1 MAVRDNVKRREN
13 IKHFVEQWSDPTKYD
28 EKQYSQSFWNALLR
42 DVLCV
47 ERPEEVISYESR
59 VKLSHTSYIDAY
71 IPSTKILIE
80 QKSAKRDL
88 REKIP
93 QSDGTEL
100 TPFQQA
106 KRYADELPYSQKP
119 RYIVTCNF
127 RSFLVY
133 DMEEP
138 NGDPQEI
145 FLKDLVKE
153 WNRLQFLVQEESNV
167 LQKELEV
174 SIKAGELVGKIY
186 DAFKAEFVKV
196 RNGEPTAED
205 LHSLNVLCVRLVFC
219 LYAEDAGIFNKDQF
233 YHFMRSFRAEN
244 LREGLKALFA
254 ILDTKEADRD
264 PFMDEKY
271 RAFPYVNGNLFKE
284 QPGEVIPRISEE
296 TANILLDQA
305 SLGFDWSEISP
316 TIFGAVFESTLNPE
330 TRRKG
335 GMHYT
340 SIENI
345 HKVIDPLF
353 LDARKAELTEIKSV
367 KNTKERNTKL
377 QEFRKSLGEETFF
390 DPACG
395 SGNFLTETYISLR
408 NLENE
413 ALAEQHNGEAILD
426 VMGDEIF
433 VNIHQFYG
441 IEIND
446 FAATVAKTALWI
458 AECQMM
464 QKTAEIL
471 HRNLEFL
478 PLKSYGNITVGNA
491 LQIDW
496 SSLRGSVPPMSL
508 RGVDASTSLRG
519 TDTLTSLRGAEGD
532 EAIYRTSVPSFDYII
547 GNPPFIGARLMDSE
561 QKKDMV
567 GVFGSKWKNIGNMD
581 YVCGW
586 YKKCADLITGAKTK
600 CALVSTNSVSQG
612 EQVAN
617 LWEPLFNQGIQIDFA
632 YRTFRWDSESNSKAH
647 VHCVIIGF
655 SCCDESSLPRHC
667 EELMPPRHCEE
678 RMPPRHCEEPKATKQ
693 SKGISKSIFN
703 SDGSVET
710 AKNINAYLL
719 DGENIFVGS
728 RSKPLCKVPEIA
740 YGSFALDDGNYT
752 IEEEEFILLK
762 QQDKSIEK
770 FLKPFIG
777 AAEML
782 NQKKRWCVWLL
793 GKSPSEIKENTIIYN
808 KVKKVKAWR
817 LASNRK
823 NTQQLANTPTLFAE
837 NRQPECDYLAIPTV
851 CSGKREYVPIVK
863 LSKDVIASN
872 QIYVIPDANLF
883 DLGILSS
890 SVHMAWIRTVCGRIK
905 SDYRYSSKIVY
916 NNFPWPVDCFAD
928 ARNDVGKNAR
938 NDVEENVRNDV
949 KEKIEKTAQAILDAR
964 ALYPDCSLADLY
976 DETTMPIELRKAHQ
990 ANDAAVMAAYGFNKN
1005 MTESEI
1011 VAQLLK
1017 MYQQLVSEKAEN

>member
-1 MAVRDNVKRREN
+1 MASVKIDKTAHKAN

-106 KRYADELPYSQKP
+106 KRYATQLPRSLYP
-119 RYIVTCNF
+119 RYVVTCNF
-127 RSFLVY
+127 KSFLIY
-133 DMEEP
+133 DMETPDGE
-138 NGDPQEI
+138 PQEI
-145 FLKDLVKE
+145 FLKDLEKE
-153 WNRLQFLVQEESNV
+153 WSRLQFLVQEESNV

-186 DAFKAEFVKV
+186 DAFKAEFAKV
-196 RNGEPTAED
+196 RSGEPTAED

-233 YHFMRSFRAEN
+233 YHFMKSFRPEN
-244 LREGLKALFA
+244 MRGGLKDLFR
-254 ILDTKEADRD
+254 ILDTKLCDRD
-264 PFMDEKY
+264 PFLEEKY
-271 RAFPYVNGNLFKE
+271 KAFPYVNGNLFAE
-284 QPGEVIPRISEE
+284 QPGEVIPTITEA

-316 TIFGAVFESTLNPE
+316 TIFGAVFESTLNPD

-353 LDARKAELTEIKSV
+353 LDARKAELSEIKNV

-413 ALAEQHNGEAILD
+413 ALAEQHNGEAVLD

-496 SSLRGSVPPMSL
+496 AKLDERRKTRDERGP
-508 RGVDASTSLRG
+508 A
-519 TDTLTSLRGAEGD
+519 
-532 EAIYRTSVPSFDYII
+532 FNYII
-547 GNPPFIGARLMDSE
+547 GNPPFIGARLMAQGSE
-561 QKKDMV
+561 QKKEIESL
-567 GVFGSKWKNIGNMD
+567 FGDIKDVQDLD

-586 YKKCADLITGAKTK
+586 YKKAAMLIQGTDTQVAF
-600 CALVSTNSVSQG
+600 VSTNSICQG
-612 EQVAN
+612 AQVPV
-617 LWEPLFNQGIQIDFA
+617 LWNVLLSELNVTINFA
-632 YRTFRWDSESNSKAH
+632 YQTFKWESESNKEAA
-647 VHCVIIGF
+647 VFCVIVGF
-655 SCCDESSLPRHC
+655 GAKDLPNKKLFDPMTEGSFKIVEHISPYLKPGTDTFVTARNTPLC
-667 EELMPPRHCEE
+667 EVPKMCFGNQPRDGGHLILTEEE
-678 RMPPRHCEEPKATKQ
+678 RTEILKKEPNLEKYIKVYM
-693 SKGISKSIFN
+693 
-703 SDGSVET
+703 GS
-710 AKNINAYLL
+710 
-719 DGENIFVGS
+719 
-728 RSKPLCKVPEIA
+728 
-740 YGSFALDDGNYT
+740 
-752 IEEEEFILLK
+752 EEFINNKKRYCIWLK
-762 QQDKSIEK
+762 NSEPADILNSKILGEKVSAVREFRQSSKAKTTNGYAKVPHLFAQLTQPDDKS
-770 FLKPFIG
+770 FLI
-777 AAEML
+777 
-782 NQKKRWCVWLL
+782 V
-793 GKSPSEIKENTIIYN
+793 PSVSSERRT
-808 KVKKVKAWR
+808 
-817 LASNRK
+817 
-823 NTQQLANTPTLFAE
+823 
-837 NRQPECDYLAIPTV
+837 
-851 CSGKREYVPIVK
+851 YVPIGFCGPEII
-863 LSKDVIASN
+863 SSN
-872 QIYVIPDANLF
+872 AVQIIPDATLF
-883 DLGILSS
+883 HFGVLTS
-890 SVHMAWIRTVCGRIK
+890 SVHMAWMRAVCGRLK
-905 SDYRYSSKIVY
+905 SDYRYSKDVVY
-916 NNFPWPVDCFAD
+916 NNFPWP
-928 ARNDVGKNAR
+928 
-938 NDVEENVRNDV
+938 NVTDSQ
-949 KEKIEKTAQAILDAR
+949 KERIECAAKSILDAR
-964 ALYPDCSLADLY
+964 QKLPNNSLAQMYGEKMVVLTDLC
-976 DETTMPIELRKAHQ
+976 KAHQ

-1017 MYQQLVSEKAEN
+1017 MYQQLVSGNKTS

>member
-1 MAVRDNVKRREN
+1 MASVKIDKTTHKAN

-106 KRYADELPYSQKP
+106 KRYATQLPRSLYP
-119 RYIVTCNF
+119 RYVVTCNF
-127 RSFLVY
+127 KSFLIY
-133 DMEEP
+133 DMETPDGE
-138 NGDPQEI
+138 PQEI
-145 FLKDLVKE
+145 LLKDLEKE
-153 WNRLQFLVQEESNV
+153 WSRLQFLVQEESNV

-186 DAFKAEFVKV
+186 DAFKAEFAKV
-196 RNGEPTAED
+196 RGDGSTPGALTVED

-233 YHFMRSFRAEN
+233 YHFMKSFRPEN
-244 LREGLKALFA
+244 MRGGLKDLFR
-254 ILDTKEADRD
+254 ILDTKLCDRD
-264 PFMDEKY
+264 PFLEEKY
-271 RAFPYVNGNLFKE
+271 KAFPYVNGNLFAE
-284 QPGEVIPRISEE
+284 QPGEVIPTITEA

-316 TIFGAVFESTLNPE
+316 TIFGAVFESTLNPD

-353 LDARKAELTEIKSV
+353 LDARKAELSEIKNV

-377 QEFRKSLGEETFF
+377 LEFRKSLGEETFF

-413 ALAEQHNGEAILD
+413 ALAVQHNGEAVLD
-426 VMGDEIF
+426 VMGDDIF

-471 HRNLEFL
+471 HRNLDFL

-496 SSLRGSVPPMSL
+496 SKLDERRKTRDERGP
-508 RGVDASTSLRG
+508 A
-519 TDTLTSLRGAEGD
+519 
-532 EAIYRTSVPSFDYII
+532 FDYII
-547 GNPPFIGARLMDSE
+547 GNPPFVGARLMGAE
-561 QKKDMV
+561 QKQDMV
-567 GVFGSKWKNIGNMD
+567 DVFGSKWKNIGNMD

-586 YKKCADLITGAKTK
+586 YKKCADLITGTKTK

-655 SCCDESSLPRHC
+655 SCCDESSTLRHC

-678 RMPPRHCEEPKATKQ
+678 PTATKQ
-693 SKGISKSIFN
+693 SKDVSKTIFN
-703 SDGSVET
+703 SDGSAEI
-710 AKNINAYLL
+710 ARNINAYLL
-719 DGENIFVGS
+719 DGDNIFVGS
-728 RSKPLCKVPEIA
+728 RSKPLCKVPEI
-740 YGSFALDDGNYT
+740 GIGNKPIDDGNYLFEK
-752 IEEEEFILLK
+752 EEMEEFIK
-762 QQDKSIEK
+762 KERDSEK
-770 FLKPFIG
+770 YFKPWYGSQEFINRKPRYCLWLG
-777 AAEML
+777 DCSPAELRKMPKCL
-782 NQKKRWCVWLL
+782 ERV
-793 GKSPSEIKENTIIYN
+793 ENVRKY
-808 KVKKVKAWR
+808 R
-817 LASNRK
+817 LASTSEGTRK
-823 NTQQLANTPTLFAE
+823 IADKPTRFHVENMPKSNYIIIPKVSSERRKYVPMGYLTPDSLCSDLVFLIPSATLFHFGV
-837 NRQPECDYLAIPTV
+837 LT
-851 CSGKREYVPIVK
+851 
-863 LSKDVIASN
+863 
-872 QIYVIPDANLF
+872 
-883 DLGILSS
+883 S
-890 SVHMAWIRTVCGRIK
+890 SVHMAWMRAVCGRLEMR
-905 SDYRYSSKIVY
+905 YRYSKDVVY
-916 NNFPWPVDCFAD
+916 NNFPWPNLDERTASGLQTKD
-928 ARNDVGKNAR
+928 ERER
-938 NDVEENVRNDV
+938 
-949 KEKIEKTAQAILDAR
+949 IEKTAQAILDAR

-1011 VAQLLK
+1011 VAQLLE
-1017 MYQQLVSEKAEN
+1017 MYQQLVSGKTEN

>member
-1 MAVRDNVKRREN
+1 MKIDKTAHKAN

-106 KRYADELPYSQKP
+106 KRYATQLPRSLYP
-119 RYIVTCNF
+119 RYVVTCNF
-127 RSFLVY
+127 KSFLVY
-133 DMEEP
+133 DMETPDGE
-138 NGDPQEI
+138 PQEI
-145 FLKDLVKE
+145 LLKNLEKE
-153 WNRLQFLVQEESNV
+153 WSRLQFLVQEESNV

-186 DAFKAEFVKV
+186 DAFKAEFAKV
-196 RNGEPTAED
+196 RGDGSTPGALTVED

-233 YHFMRSFRAEN
+233 YHFMKSFRPEN
-244 LREGLKALFA
+244 MRGGLKDLFR
-254 ILDTKEADRD
+254 ILDTKLCDRD
-264 PFMDEKY
+264 PFLEEKY
-271 RAFPYVNGNLFKE
+271 KAFPYVNGNLFAE
-284 QPGEVIPRISEE
+284 QPGEVIPTITEA
-296 TANILLDQA
+296 TANILLEQA

-413 ALAEQHNGEAILD
+413 ALAEQHNGEAVLD

-496 SSLRGSVPPMSL
+496 SCLDERGP
-508 RGVDASTSLRG
+508 A
-519 TDTLTSLRGAEGD
+519 
-532 EAIYRTSVPSFDYII
+532 FDYII
-547 GNPPFIGARLMDSE
+547 GNPPFVGARLMGAE
-561 QKKDMV
+561 QKQDMV
-567 GVFGSKWKNIGNMD
+567 DVFGSKWKNIGNMD

-586 YKKCADLITGAKTK
+586 YKKCADLITGTKTK

-678 RMPPRHCEEPKATKQ
+678 LTHSRHCEEQMPPRHCEEPKATKQ
-693 SKGISKSIFN
+693 SKDVSKSIFN

-719 DGENIFVGS
+719 DGDNVFVGS
-728 RSKPLCKVPEIA
+728 RSKPLCKVPEI
-740 YGSFALDDGNYT
+740 GIGNQPVDDGNYLFEK
-752 IEEEEFILLK
+752 EEMGEFIK
-762 QQDKSIEK
+762 KEPASEQY
-770 FLKPFIG
+770 FHPFYG
-777 AAEML
+777 AQEF
-782 NQKKRWCVWLL
+782 
-793 GKSPSEIKENTIIYN
+793 I
-808 KVKKVKAWR
+808 
-817 LASNRK
+817 NRK
-823 NTQQLANTPTLFAE
+823 PRYCLWLGDCSPAELRKMPKCLERVENVRKFRLKSSRGATLKLADTPTHFQVENMPKSNYILVPRHSSESRNYIPIGFLFPE
-837 NRQPECDYLAIPTV
+837 NLTSDAVQIIPSAT
-851 CSGKREYVPIVK
+851 
-863 LSKDVIASN
+863 
-872 QIYVIPDANLF
+872 LF
-883 DLGILSS
+883 HFGVLTS
-890 SVHMAWIRTVCGRIK
+890 SVHMAWMRAVCGRLK
-905 SDYRYSSKIVY
+905 SDYRYSKDVVY

-928 ARNDVGKNAR
+928 A
-938 NDVEENVRNDV
+938 RNDV

-990 ANDAAVMAAYGFNKN
+990 ANDAAVMAAYGFGKN

-1011 VAQLLK
+1011 VAELLK
-1017 MYQQLVSEKAEN
+1017 MYQQLVSAENVK

>member
-1 MAVRDNVKRREN
+1 MADAKTNKMELKQKIRLFTDL
-13 IKHFVEQWSDPTKYD
+13 WSNPNCQD
-28 EKQYSQSFWNALLR
+28 EKQDTQKFWMSLLR
-42 DVLCV
+42 DVLGV
-47 ERPEEVISYESR
+47 ERPDEIIDFER
-59 VKLSHTSYIDAY
+59 PVKLGHTSFIDAY
-71 IPSTKILIE
+71 INPTKVLIE
-80 QKSAKRDL
+80 QKSGNKSLLEAAA
-88 REKIP
+88 
-93 QSDGTEL
+93 QSDGTLL
-100 TPFQQA
+100 TPFGQA
-106 KRYADELPYSQKP
+106 KRYADELPFSQKP

-127 RSFLVY
+127 HTFLIY
-133 DMEEP
+133 DMENPKEE
-138 NGDPQEI
+138 PQELL
-145 FLKDLVKE
+145 LKDLPKE
-153 WNRLQFLVQEESNV
+153 YTRLQFLVENDATV
-167 LQKELEV
+167 KNKELEV

-186 DAFKAEFVKV
+186 DAFKAEFAKV

-271 RAFPYVNGNLFKE
+271 KAFPYVNGNLFKE

-296 TANILLDQA
+296 TANILLEQA

-367 KNTKERNTKL
+367 KNTKDRNAKL
-377 QEFRKSLGEETFF
+377 QEFRKNLGEETFF

-413 ALAEQHNGEAILD
+413 ALAEQHNGEAVLD

-496 SSLRGSVPPMSL
+496 SSLRGSVPP
-508 RGVDASTSLRG
+508 
-519 TDTLTSLRGAEGD
+519 TSLRGAEGD
-532 EAIYRTSVPSFDYII
+532 EAIYRTSVPCFDYII
-547 GNPPFIGARLMDSE
+547 GNPPFVGFTFETTE
-561 QKKDMV
+561 QKADMEKLFP
-567 GVFGSKWKNIGNMD
+567 GTKNLD
-581 YVCGW
+581 FVCGW
-586 YKKCADLITGAKTK
+586 YKKSSDYMELHPKTRA
-600 CALVSTNSVSQG
+600 ALVSTNSITQG
-612 EQVAN
+612 ETVPRFWPH
-617 LWEPLFNQGIQIDFA
+617 LKVKIDFA

-678 RMPPRHCEEPKATKQ
+678 PTATKQ
-693 SKGISKSIFN
+693 SKDVSKSIFN

-710 AKNINAYLL
+710 AKNINAYLMNGP
-719 DGENIFVGS
+719 DVFVDS
-728 RSKPLCKVPEIA
+728 RSKPLCKVPSMI
-740 YGSFALDDGNYT
+740 YGNKPTDGGNLIIEADEYESFIKKEPAAAKW
-752 IEEEEFILLK
+752 I
-762 QQDKSIEK
+762 
-770 FLKPFIG
+770 KPLTG
-777 AAEML
+777 ATEYL
-782 NQKKRWCVWLL
+782 YNKKRYCLWLVGATPADL
-793 GKSPSEIKENTIIYN
+793 RSMPTVMERI
-808 KVKKVKAWR
+808 KKVKELRQATVDK
-817 LASNRK
+817 ASAEGKISTVKTVQKLVEIPHLFAQR
-823 NTQQLANTPTLFAE
+823 TQPEKKSFIVVPEVSSEKRFYIPIAFMSGDVKCTNLVKIIPSATLFHFGV
-837 NRQPECDYLAIPTV
+837 LT
-851 CSGKREYVPIVK
+851 
-863 LSKDVIASN
+863 
-872 QIYVIPDANLF
+872 
-883 DLGILSS
+883 S
-890 SVHMAWIRTVCGRIK
+890 SVHMAWMRAVCGRLEMR
-905 SDYRYSSKIVY
+905 YRYSKDVVY

-928 ARNDVGKNAR
+928 ARNDVKENAR
-938 NDVEENVRNDV
+938 NDVKENVRNDV
-949 KEKIEKTAQAILDAR
+949 KEKIEKTAQGILDAR

-990 ANDAAVMAAYGFNKN
+990 ANDAAVMAAYGFGKN

-1011 VAQLLK
+1011 VAELLK
-1017 MYQQLVSEKAEN
+1017 MYQQLVSAENVK

>member
-1 MAVRDNVKRREN
+1 MAKSKNTRFSQVIYKHNAKTALEWNEFFTSYYIFRMASMKIDKTAHKAN
-13 IKHFVEQWSDPTKYD
+13 IKHFVEYWSDSSKYD
-28 EKQYSQSFWNALLR
+28 EKQHSQSFWNALLR

-106 KRYADELPYSQKP
+106 KRYATQLPRSLYP
-119 RYIVTCNF
+119 RYVVTCNF
-127 RSFLVY
+127 KSFLVY
-133 DMEEP
+133 DMETPDGE
-138 NGDPQEI
+138 PQEI
-145 FLKDLVKE
+145 LLKDLEKE
-153 WNRLQFLVQEESNV
+153 WSRLQFLVQEESNV

-186 DAFKAEFVKV
+186 DAFKAEFAKV
-196 RNGEPTAED
+196 RGDGSTPGALTVED

-233 YHFMRSFRAEN
+233 YHFMKSFRPEN
-244 LREGLKALFA
+244 MRGGLKDLFK
-254 ILDTKEADRD
+254 ILDTKPADRD
-264 PFMDEKY
+264 PFLEEKFK
-271 RAFPYVNGNLFKE
+271 AFPYVNGNLFAE
-284 QPGEVIPRISEE
+284 QPGEVIPTITEA
-296 TANILLDQA
+296 TANILLEQA

-353 LDARKAELTEIKSV
+353 LDARKAELSEIKKV
-367 KNTKERNTKL
+367 KNTKERNAKL
-377 QEFRKSLGEETFF
+377 QEFRKTLGEETFF

-408 NLENE
+408 TLENE
-413 ALAEQHNGEAILD
+413 ALAEQHNGEAVLD

-496 SSLRGSVPPMSL
+496 GDLDERRETKDERGP
-508 RGVDASTSLRG
+508 A
-519 TDTLTSLRGAEGD
+519 
-532 EAIYRTSVPSFDYII
+532 FDYII
-547 GNPPFIGARLMDSE
+547 GNPPFVGSSYCSVE
-561 QKKDMV
+561 QKNEIV
-567 GVFGSKWKNIGNMD
+567 GLFGKIKLSNSLD
-581 YVCGW
+581 YVTGW
-586 YKKCADLITGAKTK
+586 YYKAAQLISGKRTK
-600 CALVSTNSVSQG
+600 CAFVSTNSITQG
-612 EQVAN
+612 EQVAP
-617 LWEPLFNQGIQIDFA
+617 LWNVLFGKFGLQIDFA
-632 YRTFRWDSESNSKAH
+632 YRTFRWDSESNEEAH

-655 SCCDESSLPRHC
+655 SCPSCHSERSEESST
-667 EELMPPRHCEE
+667 
-678 RMPPRHCEEPKATKQ
+678 PKT
-693 SKGISKSIFN
+693 IYN
-703 SDGSVET
+703 SDGTIEI
-710 AKNINAYLL
+710 AKNINAYLM
-719 DGENIFVGS
+719 DGPNVFIES
-728 RSKPLCKVPEIA
+728 RSNPLCDAPVITH
-740 YGSFALDDGNYT
+740 GSKPCDGGF
-752 IEEEEFILLK
+752 FILSENEYKEVLK
-762 QQDKSIEK
+762 KEPSLAQYIRVYSGGVD
-770 FLKPFIG
+770 FLR
-777 AAEML
+777 
-782 NQKKRWCVWLL
+782 NQKRFCFWLQNV
-793 GKSPSEIKENTIIYN
+793 SPKIINESKELKNR
-808 KVKKVKAWR
+808 VESVRQFR
-817 LASNRK
+817 LASSSK
-823 NTQQLANTPTLFAE
+823 STQQKSNSPSLFFTNLQPTEGMMLVGP
-837 NRQPECDYLAIPTV
+837 QV
-851 CSGKREYVPIVK
+851 SSGKRNYIPFGFFKSDI
-863 LSKDVIASN
+863 IASDKLLIMPKASLYHFGVMQSN
-872 QIYVIPDANLF
+872 
-883 DLGILSS
+883 
-890 SVHMAWIRTVCGRIK
+890 VHNAWVRQFAGRLK
-905 SDYRYSSKIVY
+905 SDFTYSVNVVY
-916 NNFPWPVDCFAD
+916 NNFPWPNLDE
-928 ARNDVGKNAR
+928 RSPIGVGDDNAATA
-938 NDVEENVRNDV
+938 
-949 KEKIEKTAQAILDAR
+949 EKTIEKTAQAILDAR

-1005 MTESEI
+1005 ITESEI
-1011 VAQLLK
+1011 VAELLK
-1017 MYQQLVSEKAEN
+1017 MYQQLVSGNKIS

>member
-1 MAVRDNVKRREN
+1 MADAKTNKMELKQKIRLFTDL
-13 IKHFVEQWSDPTKYD
+13 WSNPNCQD
-28 EKQYSQSFWNALLR
+28 EKQDTQKFWMSLLR
-42 DVLCV
+42 DVLSV
-47 ERPEEVISYESR
+47 ERPDEIIDFER
-59 VKLSHTSYIDAY
+59 PVKLGHTSFIDAY
-71 IPSTKILIE
+71 INPTKVLIE
-80 QKSAKRDL
+80 QKSGNKSLLEAAA
-88 REKIP
+88 
-93 QSDGTEL
+93 QSDGTQL
-100 TPFQQA
+100 TPFGQA
-106 KRYADELPYSQKP
+106 KRYADELPFSQKP

-127 RSFLVY
+127 HTFLIY
-133 DMEEP
+133 DMENPKEE
-138 NGDPQEI
+138 PQELL
-145 FLKDLVKE
+145 LKDLPKE
-153 WNRLQFLVQEESNV
+153 YTRLQFLVENDATV
-167 LQKELEV
+167 KNKELEV

-186 DAFKAEFVKV
+186 DAFKAEFAKV

-254 ILDTKEADRD
+254 VLDTKEVDRD

-316 TIFGAVFESTLNPE
+316 TIFGAVFESTLNPD

-353 LDARKAELTEIKSV
+353 LDARKAELSEIKNV

-413 ALAEQHNGEAILD
+413 ALAEQHNGEAVLD

-464 QKTAEIL
+464 QMTAEIL

-496 SSLRGSVPPMSL
+496 SSLCGGGIPLAPA
-508 RGVDASTSLRG
+508 G
-519 TDTLTSLRGAEGD
+519 E
-532 EAIYRTSVPSFDYII
+532 PSSATPTAGPQTPAPQRPAFDYII
-547 GNPPFIGARLMDSE
+547 GNPPFVGARLMGAE
-561 QKKDMV
+561 QKQDMV
-567 GVFGSKWKNIGNMD
+567 DVFGSKWKNIGNMD

-586 YKKCADLITGAKTK
+586 YKKCADLITGTKTK

-655 SCCDESSLPRHC
+655 SSVHYQESSS
-667 EELMPPRHCEE
+667 
-678 RMPPRHCEEPKATKQ
+678 Q
-693 SKGISKSIFN
+693 N
-703 SDGSVET
+703 
-710 AKNINAYLL
+710 
-719 DGENIFVGS
+719 
-728 RSKPLCKVPEIA
+728 
-740 YGSFALDDGNYT
+740 
-752 IEEEEFILLK
+752 
-762 QQDKSIEK
+762 
-770 FLKPFIG
+770 
-777 AAEML
+777 
-782 NQKKRWCVWLL
+782 
-793 GKSPSEIKENTIIYN
+793 
-808 KVKKVKAWR
+808 
-817 LASNRK
+817 
-823 NTQQLANTPTLFAE
+823 
-837 NRQPECDYLAIPTV
+837 
-851 CSGKREYVPIVK
+851 
-863 LSKDVIASN
+863 
-872 QIYVIPDANLF
+872 VIP
-883 DLGILSS
+883 G
-890 SVHMAWIRTVCGRIK
+890 
-905 SDYRYSSKIVY
+905 SDQHVIPGSDHHV
-916 NNFPWPVDCFAD
+916 
-928 ARNDVGKNAR
+928 
-938 NDVEENVRNDV
+938 
-949 KEKIEKTAQAILDAR
+949 
-964 ALYPDCSLADLY
+964 
-976 DETTMPIELRKAHQ
+976 
-990 ANDAAVMAAYGFNKN
+990 
-1005 MTESEI
+1005 
-1011 VAQLLK
+1011 
-1017 MYQQLVSEKAEN
+1017 